1 MKQQLIFGTI
11 MIVAS
16 SLFAADAKD
25 EVKAAARKLAAAGG
39 YSWKGATEGG
49 NARFRP
55 GPTEGKV
62 AKDGLI
68 YLSLTRGDNKTEAY
82 LKGEKGAVKTADEWQ
97 SLSEAGE
104 GDRGAFLVR
113 MFKNFKAPAEQAQD
127 LASKTKEL
135 KKDEDAYSGDLTEEG
150 AKELLTRRGGEASD
164 AKGSVKFWVKDGLL
178 SKYEYKI
185 QGKMTFNG
193 NDVEIERTTTTEIKD
208 VGSTK
213 VEIPDEAKKK
223 LS

>member
-1 MKQQLIFGTI
+1 MKRQLIFGAI

-16 SLFAADAKD
+16 SLLAADAKD
-25 EVKAAARKLAAAGG
+25 EVKAAAKKLAAAGG
-39 YSWKGATEGG
+39 YSWKSATEGG

-55 GPTEGKV
+55 GPAEGKM

-68 YLSLTRGDNKTEAY
+68 YFSTTRGENKTEVY
-82 LKGEKGAVKTADEWQ
+82 LKGEKGAVKTGDEWQ

-113 MFKNFKAPAEQAQD
+113 MLKNFKAPAEQAQD
-127 LASKTKEL
+127 LAGKTKEL
-135 KKDEDAYSGDLTEEG
+135 KKDEETYSGDLTEEG
-150 AKELLTRRGGEASD
+150 AKELLTRRGGEASE
-164 AKGSVKFWVKDGLL
+164 AKGSVKFWLKDGQL
-178 SKYEYKI
+178 SKYELKV
-185 QGKMTFNG
+185 QGKMSVNG
-193 NDVEIERTTTTEIKD
+193 NDVEIDRTTTTEIKD